1 LEHLP
6 FTFSWINLNRVLIN
20 YSTIIMGQALI
31 LVVLASTFK
40 SETLEK
46 IRKIPGVAMAHL
58 LYGPYDLFATIK
70 VDTLAEM
77 RAAVIKIRETDGIKS
92 TITCNV
98 IKQP

>member
-1 LEHLP
+1 ME
-6 FTFSWINLNRVLIN
+6 
-20 YSTIIMGQALI
+20 QALI
-31 LVVLASTFK
+31 LVVLEPTFK

-46 IRKIPGVAMAHL
+46 IRKIPGVAMAQL

>member
-1 LEHLP
+1 ME
-6 FTFSWINLNRVLIN
+6 
-20 YSTIIMGQALI
+20 QALI
-31 LVVLASTFK
+31 LVILAPSFK

-46 IRKIPGVAMAHL
+46 IRKIPGVAMANL

-70 VDTLAEM
+70 ADTLAEL
-77 RAAVIKIRETDGIKS
+77 RVTVLKIRETEGIKS

>member
-1 LEHLP
+1 ME
-6 FTFSWINLNRVLIN
+6 
-20 YSTIIMGQALI
+20 QALI
-31 LVVLASTFK
+31 LVVLAPSFK

-70 VDTLAEM
+70 VKDRDEM
-77 RAAVIKIRETDGIKS
+77 RATVLKIRETEGIKS

-98 IKQP
+98 ILQA

>member
-1 LEHLP
+1 MLTSL
-6 FTFSWINLNRVLIN
+6 FTIV
-20 YSTIIMGQALI
+20 MEQALI
-31 LVVLASTFK
+31 LVVLAPTFK

-46 IRKIPGVAMAHL
+46 MRNIPGVVMAHL

-70 VDTLAEM
+70 VETLNEM
-77 RAAVIKIRETDGIKS
+77 RAAVTKIRETEGVRS